1 MANNCLFCCGR
12 WLHLRELE
20 RMRSPGCER
29 SLGGGSGKKLL
40 SEQGRAAA
48 LVAAEVQHWEQ
59 GLPSI
64 FPRDSTTPAIPSAGD
79 AGPVVSNHTHF
90 SPKIVSHS

>member
-1 MANNCLFCCGR
+1 VVNNCLFCCGR

-20 RMRSPGCER
+20 RMRSPGCDR

-48 LVAAEVQHWEQ
+48 LVAAEVQH
-59 GLPSI
+59 
-64 FPRDSTTPAIPSAGD
+64 
-79 AGPVVSNHTHF
+79 
-90 SPKIVSHS
+90 